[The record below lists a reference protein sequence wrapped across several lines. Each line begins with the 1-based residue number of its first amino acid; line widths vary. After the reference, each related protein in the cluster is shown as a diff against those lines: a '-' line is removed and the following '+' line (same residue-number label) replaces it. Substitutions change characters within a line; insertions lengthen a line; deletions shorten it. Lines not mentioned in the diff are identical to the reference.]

1 MAGVGGPG
9 YEGWT
14 MKGARVQTSC
24 SWGLQA
30 PPALTLPLTEADVN
44 ARGGEAEG
52 ALLRFNQVPVGKG

>member
-1 MAGVGGPG
+1 
-9 YEGWT
+9 